1 MIRLLLLLALPAAA
15 ALSAEPFTYFQDWF
29 PGAQFAGLYAAV
41 DQGYFRD
48 ASLDLTIHAF
58 AFGQDVSALM
68 DRDPARAAVGTLEG
82 YILLEKRAK
91 GADLVALNAV
101 LRQSPAGY
109 MSLPKTAARSARDF
123 AGHRVGVHKYGDPL
137 YRLFLRRAGMAP
149 SAATMVFVDDDIGRL
164 LRGEVDFM
172 QGYAIEEFVKL
183 RRVEPRAR
191 FLPFAA
197 LGFDAYSQVVFTT
210 RAQVTAHAR
219 AQGAFVDA
227 LRRGWSYA
235 LKHPEEAAE
244 GVLRRMPAG
253 ADRSLVRDMISAEA
267 TFVSP
272 PGEAPLG
279 PMSPDKWLGMS
290 RALAEMGLVPAA
302 EAPAAFLPH

>member
-1 MIRLLLLLALPAAA
+1 MIRSLLLLTLSAGA
-15 ALSAEPFTYFQDWF
+15 ALAAEPLTYFQDWF

-41 DQGYFRD
+41 DRGYFREAGLVISVHD
-48 ASLDLTIHAF
+48 F
-58 AFGQDVSALM
+58 AFGQDVAALM
-68 DRDPARAAVGTLEG
+68 DRDPSRAAVGTLEG

-91 GADLVALNAV
+91 GADLVAINAV

-109 MSLPKTAARSARDF
+109 MALPATRARSARDF
-123 AGHRVGVHKYGDPL
+123 AGRRVGVHKYGDPL
-137 YRLFLRRAGMAP
+137 YRLFLSRAGMAP
-149 SAATMVFVDDDIGRL
+149 ASATMVFVDDDIGRL

-172 QGYAIEEFVKL
+172 QGYAIEELVKL

-191 FLPFAA
+191 FLPFAE
-197 LGFDAYSQVVFTT
+197 LGFDAYSQVVFAT
-210 RAQVTAHAR
+210 RAQARAHAG
-219 AQGAFVDA
+219 AQKAFVGA

-235 LKHPEEAAE
+235 LVHPEEAAA

-253 ADRSLVRDMISAEA
+253 ADPSLIRDMIGAEA
-267 TFVSP
+267 PFVSP
-272 PGEAPLG
+272 AGEGPLG

-302 EAPAAFLPH
+302 EAPAAFLVP